1 MSNAVGDVVSGSDP
15 VLTEVTVA
23 PSQIALKVG
32 ETATFEVTAKYDDG
46 SSKVVT
52 SSGNYT
58 ADNESV
64 ISVTSAG
71 VTAISSGLSG
81 FIVSYYGVRSESV
94 TVTVKSASVTVA
106 VKSASAANNGGNMLI
121 QRNKPASATIDK
133 SFFET
138 VKYTSDSDQVIESGT
153 VFNMSPDGVVAIGM
167 VEANAPF
174 VATVDMQV
182 YEGDNFLPL
191 LASGKVAIKNV
202 DFAVKN
208 YLRNYGIIA
217 VDVTKLTEE

>member
-23 PSQIALKVG
+23 PSQFALKVG

-94 TVTVKSASVTVA
+94 TVTVKSAS
-106 VKSASAANNGGNMLI
+106 AANNGGNMLI
-121 QRNKPASATIDK
+121 QRNKPASATIDN